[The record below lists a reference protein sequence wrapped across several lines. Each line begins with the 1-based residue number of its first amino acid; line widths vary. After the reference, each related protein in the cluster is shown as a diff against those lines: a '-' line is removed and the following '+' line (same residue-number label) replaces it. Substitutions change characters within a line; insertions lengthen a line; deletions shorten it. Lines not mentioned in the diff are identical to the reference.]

1 MSDLKKISFN
11 SSPLEQGY
19 RNLST
24 NEIEILR
31 KNGNYAE
38 NWQNIFVKDE
48 FLPELVKNCEFY
60 GQITLGKLQN
70 IYLEKNGLKLP
81 VGLYN
86 SMIISCNIGDNV
98 VIKNVSV
105 LSHYNIDNNS
115 ILFNIGEM
123 LTTPNAKFGNSIIQ
137 EGEREEKRIWIEIC
151 NENSGRKILIF
162 EDLIPA
168 DAYLWSRFRDDEKLM
183 KILIE
188 ITDREYKD
196 KIGGYGY
203 VGKGCVIKHCK
214 IIKDVKIGDYAYIK
228 GVNKLKNLT
237 ILSSYEEPSLIGEG
251 VELINGI
258 IGYGSKIFYGSK
270 AINFVTGNNTQ
281 LKYGVRIIN
290 TVLGDNSEISC
301 GEVLNNLIF
310 PFHNQHHNNSFLIA
324 STILGQSNIAAGAT
338 IGSNHNS
345 RSNDG
350 EIIAGRGFWPG
361 LCTSFKFNSKFASF
375 VLVAK
380 GSYNYELNILYPFS
394 LIKCDGSEEPVK
406 IIPAY
411 WFIYNMYAIIRNSY
425 KFLERDKRILKI
437 QKIETDF
444 LAPDSVSEILDA
456 LSRLYLLIGKKIGG
470 NNLNNENY
478 IKIGKEY
485 FLAKK
490 EEIELLDME
499 AMNRHGGIV
508 LYPIRGIN
516 EYIKMCKYFVFKTI
530 ESSFHLE
537 SNKRISLEQFIN
549 ELNKVYF
556 EYKLYKR
563 WFNMGGQLIPEEEIL
578 RIIED
583 IKTGKINTWAKI
595 HEEYEKLWLEYPS
608 LKLRFALYVLE
619 ELIGKPLTLLNHEDW
634 ETLLAEINLLADE
647 IYEKAFSSRAKDY
660 SSFFRKITFRNERE
674 MISVLGDINENSFL
688 KKLHSEITG
697 FKLFYQKI
705 LSKTS

>member
-530 ESSFHLE
+530 ESSFYLE